1 MNFRIQTK
9 HNKNI
14 LLKKLFYLNLNI
26 NILTMFF
33 KINEDITKHQY
44 NLNELEK
51 ILANK
56 LKYAISSFGKVMAF
70 NYYCDF

>member
-1 MNFRIQTK
+1 
-9 HNKNI
+9 
-14 LLKKLFYLNLNI
+14 
-26 NILTMFF
+26 MFF

-56 LKYAISSFGKVMAF
+56 LKCAISSFGKVMAF
-70 NYYCDF
+70 NYENNT